1 MFKPTPL
8 AGHPESNLQKD
19 VMAGKGNPIVYY
31 KVTDD

>member
-1 MFKPTPL
+1 MFKPTSL